1 MARHSQLVELEK
13 SLSEIRDLF
22 VRIST
27 LVMEQGSLVQ
37 VIEYHA
43 QQASLNADHG
53 AHQLEKARVYKL
65 KALKKKTWILMWVVI
80 VLAVLV
86 LLMIIF

>member
-13 SLSEIRDLF
+13 SLLEIRDLF
-22 VRIST
+22 VKIST

-53 AHQLEKARVYKL
+53 AHQLEKAREYKL
-65 KALKKKTWILMWVVI
+65 KALKKKTWLLMWVVI